1 VTLSSGGFGGCDSYP
16 DPVDYFVVFGTAG
29 RQAPVPLATITAATD
44 GSFSAV
50 VTIPAETTP
59 GEGYLNFSGSRW
71 DECDDTASCVGYGTT
86 VLITAPTP
94 TTS

>member
-1 VTLSSGGFGGCDSYP
+1 VTLSSVGFGGCDTYP
-16 DPVDYFVVFGTAG
+16 DPVDYLVVFGTAG
-29 RQAPVPLATITAATD
+29 RQPPTPLATITAATD

-71 DECDDTASCVGYGTT
+71 DECDDTSSCVGYSATI
-86 VLITAPTP
+86 LITGPAAPAG
-94 TTS
+94 